1 MSDGIFLG
9 GGGTGYADAQQ
20 LLLEYANRHGLI
32 AGATG
37 TGKTVTL
44 QILAEGFS
52 SIGVPVFLS
61 DVKGD
66 LSGLANQE
74 HLNSSCTHPSRHGPK
89 PLVLICNTLIA
100 MSHSETC

>member
-1 MSDGIFLG
+1 MLAIKVKDVFWPEHLRDQNKEISMSDGIFLG

-32 AGATG
+32 VGATG

-52 SIGVPVFLS
+52 SIGVPVF
-61 DVKGD
+61 
-66 LSGLANQE
+66 
-74 HLNSSCTHPSRHGPK
+74 CP
-89 PLVLICNTLIA
+89 
-100 MSHSETC
+100 M